1 MLPSPLSPTWQ
12 GDSGLQKYCIH
23 MIRLEAWGRKSV
35 FLESLS
41 SEKILPFY
49 FYSFHVGLLSP
60 FKIISW
66 YVSTFICL
74 PTFRFSLLFRR
85 EMISFSYLLR
95 FGGGFFWYFCP
106 FPHGAPSPWCILQS
120 PLFLSS
126 FAVSTGMYCGHLN
139 TCMMCTPCA

>member
-1 MLPSPLSPTWQ
+1 MLQSPLLLPSPLSPTWQ

-23 MIRLEAWGRKSV
+23 MTRLEAWGRKSV

-85 EMISFSYLLR
+85 EMISLSPIFCDLAAAFSGISVLSLTGPPPLGAFSRALCFFLALLCR
-95 FGGGFFWYFCP
+95 RE
-106 FPHGAPSPWCILQS
+106 CI
-120 PLFLSS
+120 
-126 FAVSTGMYCGHLN
+126 AVT
-139 TCMMCTPCA
+139 